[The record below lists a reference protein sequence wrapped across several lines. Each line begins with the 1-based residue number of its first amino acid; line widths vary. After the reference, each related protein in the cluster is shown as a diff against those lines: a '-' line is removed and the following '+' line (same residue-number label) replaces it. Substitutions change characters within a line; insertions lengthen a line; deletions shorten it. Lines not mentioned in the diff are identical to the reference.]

1 MYNLKKSIT
10 GKYNANDVDKLLLK
24 VRGDYEACLDE
35 QKEFITKLKNEN
47 RQLSERLKKFLN
59 NERYIIAAIT
69 RAEETAQSIIA
80 GAKQQA
86 AQDLISLR
94 SEERQLRL
102 SVSGGYERLKKLGE
116 VSESI
121 SQAVSKVL
129 GDGDDK
135 KQKPRPIKNIY
146 RAK

>member
-10 GKYNANDVDKLLLK
+10 GKYNAKDVDKMLLK
-24 VRGDYEACLDE
+24 VRSDYEGCLDE
-35 QKEFITKLKNEN
+35 QKECITKLKNEN
-47 RQLSERLKKFLN
+47 RQLSERLKKFLD

-69 RAEETAQSIIA
+69 RAEETAQSIVA
-80 GAKQQA
+80 TAKQQA

-121 SQAVSKVL
+121 SQAVSKAL
-129 GDGDDK
+129 GEEGPQ